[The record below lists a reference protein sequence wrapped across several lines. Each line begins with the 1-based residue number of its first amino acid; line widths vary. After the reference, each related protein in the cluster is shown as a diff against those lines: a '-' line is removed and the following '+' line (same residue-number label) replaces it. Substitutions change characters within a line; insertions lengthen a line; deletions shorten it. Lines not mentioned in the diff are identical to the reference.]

1 MFNNKIQINIKT
13 KKKSL
18 GNGLKSFDVL
28 NIFLPSGIIHVGG
41 LHLSYKNELF
51 YSILL

>member
-1 MFNNKIQINIKT
+1 MFNNKIQINIKQ
-13 KKKSL
+13 KKSL
-18 GNGLKSFDVL
+18 GNGFKSFDVL